1 MSNYRPHKINLDR
14 RENGTIIATSGYP
27 LGDVV
32 NTTIDWIKEW
42 AAKTPNEI
50 FIAERSGEGWR
61 SETYSSTLQ
70 KVKRIAAA
78 LNARGM
84 GQETPIVIMSANSV
98 DHALISYGAQY
109 AGVPTVPV
117 AEQYSLIPAAH
128 SRLVYVLEMINPAMV
143 FAEDGAQYGSALA
156 LDEMKG
162 REILVSK
169 NAGEGM
175 TSLDDL
181 LAEKH
186 SVDLD
191 AVLAGVGPDTI
202 AKILMTS
209 GSTSNPKGV
218 LTTQKMMCVNQTQI
232 ADAMTFLRERPP
244 VLLDWLPWNHVFGGS
259 HNLNMALANGGQFY
273 IDGGKPVPALIGQ
286 TFENINLVSPTLAF
300 NVPVGY
306 AQILDRLQND
316 DALAQ
321 KYFQNLDM
329 LFYAG
334 ASLPQNV
341 WTGLEDIARKV
352 RGEIPLFTSSW
363 GLTETAPACLIQHE
377 LTDRSGV
384 IGVPMTGLEMKFIPD
399 ETDPDR
405 YEARVR
411 GPNIMTGYYKNPEKT
426 AEAFDE
432 EGFFITGDAMRFVDP
447 AKPELGLKFDSRL
460 SEEFK
465 LVTGT
470 WVRAGQMRLDI
481 LAALKGFAQDVVICG
496 EGRDEVGLLV
506 FPVAGLAA
514 DKASEN
520 GVVTDADLLAQLADK
535 LAEFGKGRSGSA
547 NKIARA
553 LILADAPSMELGEA
567 TAKGNL
573 NFRKILDLRK
583 DKLDRLYS
591 DDPAVVLAK

>member
-14 RENGTIIATSGYP
+14 RDNGTIIATSGYP

-42 AAKTPNEI
+42 ATKTPDAI
-50 FIAERSGEGWR
+50 FLAERSGDGWR
-61 SETYSSTLQ
+61 SETYLSTLQ
-70 KVKRIAAA
+70 KVERIAAA

-181 LAEKH
+181 LAENH
-186 SVDLD
+186 AVDLD

-506 FPVAGLAA
+506 FPVAGLTA

-520 GVVTDADLLAQLADK
+520 GVVTDADLLAQLADM

-583 DKLDRLYS
+583 DKLDCLYS

>member
-1 MSNYRPHKINLDR
+1 MNSYRPHKINLER

-32 NTTIDWIKEW
+32 NTTIDWIKAW
-42 AAKTPNEI
+42 ADKTPNEI
-50 FIAERSGEGWR
+50 FIAERSGDGWR
-61 SETYSSTLQ
+61 SETYLSTLQ
-70 KVKRIAAA
+70 KVERIAAA

-128 SRLVYVLEMINPAMV
+128 SRLIYVLEMINPAMV

-181 LAEKH
+181 LAENH
-186 SVDLD
+186 AVDLD
-191 AVLAGVGPDTI
+191 AVLAGIGPDTI

-218 LTTQKMMCVNQTQI
+218 LTTQEMMCVNQTQI
-232 ADAMTFLRERPP
+232 ADALTFLRERPP

-273 IDGGKPVPALIGQ
+273 IDGGKPVPALIGK

-306 AQILDRLQND
+306 AQILERLQND

-321 KYFQNLDM
+321 KYFENLDM

-341 WTGLEDIARKV
+341 WAGLEDIARKV

-411 GPNIMTGYYKNPEKT
+411 GPNIMKGYYKNPEKT
-426 AEAFDE
+426 AEAFDD

-470 WVRAGQMRLDI
+470 WVRAGQMRLDV

-506 FPVAGLAA
+506 FPVAGLA
-514 DKASEN
+514 DGKATDD

-535 LAEFGKGRSGSA
+535 LAEFGAGRSGSA

-553 LILADAPSMELGEA
+553 VILSDAPSMELGEA

-591 DDPAVVLAK
+591 EDAAVVLAK

>member
-1 MSNYRPHKINLDR
+1 
-14 RENGTIIATSGYP
+14 
-27 LGDVV
+27 
-32 NTTIDWIKEW
+32 
-42 AAKTPNEI
+42 
-50 FIAERSGEGWR
+50 
-61 SETYSSTLQ
+61 
-70 KVKRIAAA
+70 
-78 LNARGM
+78 
-84 GQETPIVIMSANSV
+84 
-98 DHALISYGAQY
+98 
-109 AGVPTVPV
+109 
-117 AEQYSLIPAAH
+117 
-128 SRLVYVLEMINPAMV
+128 
-143 FAEDGAQYGSALA
+143 
-156 LDEMKG
+156 
-162 REILVSK
+162 
-169 NAGEGM
+169 
-175 TSLDDL
+175 
-181 LAEKH
+181 
-186 SVDLD
+186 
-191 AVLAGVGPDTI
+191 
-202 AKILMTS
+202 
-209 GSTSNPKGV
+209 
-218 LTTQKMMCVNQTQI
+218 
-232 ADAMTFLRERPP
+232 
-244 VLLDWLPWNHVFGGS
+244 
-259 HNLNMALANGGQFY
+259 
-273 IDGGKPVPALIGQ
+273 
-286 TFENINLVSPTLAF
+286 
-300 NVPVGY
+300 
-306 AQILDRLQND
+306 
-316 DALAQ
+316 
-321 KYFQNLDM
+321 
-329 LFYAG
+329 
-334 ASLPQNV
+334 
-341 WTGLEDIARKV
+341 
-352 RGEIPLFTSSW
+352 
-363 GLTETAPACLIQHE
+363 
-377 LTDRSGV
+377 
-384 IGVPMTGLEMKFIPD
+384 MTGLEMKFIPD

-520 GVVTDADLLAQLADK
+520 GVVTDADLLAQLADM

-583 DKLDRLYS
+583 DKLDCLYS